1 MIPSSNSGTV
11 PFQPCAKLAHYDKE
25 VTMRIAVIEDNEA
38 LAQGI
43 AFRLRDRG
51 HAVDLL
57 HNGADADRFLS
68 QEGADIVVL
77 DLNLPGMDGIDV
89 LRALRRRGDGTPVI
103 LLTARSETAE
113 RVAGLDA
120 GADDYL
126 TKPFEMDELEARLRA
141 MARRKNLEFSA
152 RDTIGPLV
160 FDRTSR
166 QLMQNDQPLDIPRK
180 EIATLECLLERR
192 GRIVSKAQLITHVY
206 GTGSD
211 AEETAIEPHVSRLR
225 KRLDPFGIQ
234 IKTARG
240 LGYMLE
246 VSSA

>member
-57 HNGADADRFLS
+57 HNGAEADRFLS

-166 QLMQNDQPLDIPRK
+166 QLMQNDQPLDIPRR

-211 AEETAIEPHVSRLR
+211 AEESAMEPHISRLR
-225 KRLDPFGIQ
+225 KRLDPFGIK

-246 VSSA
+246 IVAI

>member
-1 MIPSSNSGTV
+1 MIPSSNSGTM
-11 PFQPCAKLAHYDKE
+11 PFQACAKLAQRDKG
-25 VTMRIAVIEDNEA
+25 VIMRIAVIEDNEA
-38 LAQGI
+38 LAHGI

-51 HAVDLL
+51 HSVDLL
-57 HNGADADRFLS
+57 HDGAEADAFLA
-68 QEGADIVVL
+68 QEGADLIVL
-77 DLNLPGMDGIDV
+77 DLNLPGLDGIEV

-113 RVAGLDA
+113 RVVGLDA

-141 MARRKNLEFSA
+141 MARRKNLEFSV
-152 RDTIGPLV
+152 RDELGPLV
-160 FDRTSR
+160 FDRVGR
-166 QLMQNDQPLDIPRK
+166 QLLQDNQVIDVPRK

-192 GRIVSKAQLITHVY
+192 GRLVSKAQLITHVY
-206 GTGSD
+206 GVGSD
-211 AEETAIEPHVSRLR
+211 SDDSAIEPHVSRLR
-225 KRLDPFGIQ
+225 KRLEPFGIR

-246 VSSA
+246 IDGG

>member
-1 MIPSSNSGTV
+1 MLVQACG
-11 PFQPCAKLAHYDKE
+11 KLAQRDKE
-25 VTMRIAVIEDNEA
+25 LIMRIAVVEDNEA
-38 LAQGI
+38 LAHGI

-51 HAVDLL
+51 HSVDLL
-57 HNGADADRFLS
+57 HDGAEADTFLA
-68 QEGADIVVL
+68 QEGADLVVL
-77 DLNLPGMDGIDV
+77 DLNLPHMDGIEV

-141 MARRKNLEFSA
+141 MARRKNLEFAA
-152 RDTIGPLV
+152 RDTLGPLV
-160 FDRTSR
+160 FDRSGR
-166 QLMQNDQPLDIPRK
+166 QLLQDDQPLDIPRR

-192 GRIVSKAQLITHVY
+192 GRLVSKSQLISHVY
-206 GTGSD
+206 GIGSD
-211 AEETAIEPHVSRLR
+211 ADDSAIEPHVSRLR
-225 KRLDPFGIQ
+225 KRLEPFGIR

-246 VSSA
+246 VDGAYTA

>member
-1 MIPSSNSGTV
+1 
-11 PFQPCAKLAHYDKE
+11 
-25 VTMRIAVIEDNEA
+25 MRIAVIEDNEA
-38 LAQGI
+38 LAHGI

-57 HNGADADRFLS
+57 HDGVDADRFLA
-68 QEGADIVVL
+68 QEGADLVVL
-77 DLNLPGMDGIDV
+77 DLNLPRLDGIEV

-126 TKPFEMDELEARLRA
+126 TKPFDLDELEARLRA
-141 MARRKNLEFSA
+141 MARRKNLEYAS
-152 RDTIGPLV
+152 RDTLGPLV
-160 FDRTSR
+160 FDRAGR
-166 QLMQNDQPLDIPRK
+166 QLLQDDQPLDVPRR

-192 GRIVSKAQLITHVY
+192 GRLVSKAQLIAHVY
-206 GTGSD
+206 GTG
-211 AEETAIEPHVSRLR
+211 AEADDSAIEPHVSRLR
-225 KRLDPFGIQ
+225 KRLDPYGIR

-246 VSSA
+246 IESA